1 MFMAGWEDPSSLW
14 HSRPVTPARCPP
26 EGRVGCQN
34 KAGETTQKG
43 FRTTGGLRAGIFH
56 RGVVVVVGGDLL
68 PCERRSATGV
78 FYFQFH
84 SQPRYSLPA
93 SPSGSDAP
101 HPVHRPFPKTLRLQT
116 RRGAPP
122 TPHPA
127 AHPLPVLP
135 AGPARAPPWG
145 GKTRRPGPDPL
156 LLTRP
161 FPPLRT
167 STAPASPPR
176 PGQRASPRPRAR
188 PEVRAAPHRGRRGGG
203 GR

>member
-1 MFMAGWEDPSSLW
+1 MAGWEDPSSLW

-34 KAGETTQKG
+34 KAGETTQRG

-68 PCERRSATGV
+68 PCERRTATGV

-122 TPHPA
+122 HP
-127 AHPLPVLP
+127 PPCGPPPPRPPRGTCPGSPVGRQNP
-135 AGPARAPPWG
+135 TARAGPAPPHTPVPAAPQLNGSRFTP
-145 GKTRRPGPDPL
+145 
-156 LLTRP
+156 
-161 FPPLRT
+161 
-167 STAPASPPR
+167 PPR
-176 PGQRASPRPRAR
+176 AKSLAQAPRP
-188 PEVRAAPHRGRRGGG
+188 P
-203 GR
+203 

>member
-1 MFMAGWEDPSSLW
+1 MAGWEDPSSLW

-34 KAGETTQKG
+34 KAGETTQRG

-68 PCERRSATGV
+68 PCERRTATGV

-122 TPHPA
+122 PPPTLRPTPSPSSPRDLPGLPRGAAKPDGQGRTRSSSHARSRRSAPQRLPLHP
-127 AHPLPVLP
+127 P
-135 AGPARAPPWG
+135 AP
-145 GKTRRPGPDPL
+145 GKEPRPGP
-156 LLTRP
+156 
-161 FPPLRT
+161 
-167 STAPASPPR
+167 APALR
-176 PGQRASPRPRAR
+176 
-188 PEVRAAPHRGRRGGG
+188 
-203 GR
+203 